1 MNKKSAL
8 LPLVGLAATLTLVV
22 AIPHVMAD
30 AVSWEKI
37 SNQAKQALEG
47 KDSARAIDLYT
58 KAVEEARGSK
68 LEAKFIALSLNDLAM
83 AYNAS
88 GNKAEA
94 EKYLKEALSVKEAAY
109 GAEDASLVPTLG
121 NLGQLYKA
129 NKEFNNAA
137 AAYQRAV
144 DITQKLSEGRSVK
157 LIPLVNAQAALSTEM
172 GDDAA
177 ALEKLKQVVDLCK
190 ESKDKGAQVIAM
202 NNMAVVLRKQGKTAE
217 AEAIYKDVVALQ
229 GTTDGD
235 GGANRA
241 EDKDKNNAAALTNL
255 ARVMREKGDFAGAKP
270 LLEKAF
276 EQLSA
281 NASAENLRDR
291 IVTADNLA
299 TVSKELG
306 DFEEAAKYYR
316 TALDLQNQVKDT
328 PVDLKATR
336 LTNLALT
343 LVAVRE
349 VAERE
354 KKPFDATEIE
364 KLFKE
369 SISILEA
376 QYGADSDK
384 VAPALNNL
392 AEYYR
397 LNEDYAGAEPLLRR
411 SYDLNKKA
419 LGDSSPKV
427 ADSANDLAILYKE
440 MGKEKESRDMYAASL
455 AVREKS
461 PADSADL
468 ATALSNMA
476 RSYRQ
481 DGDYAKSE
489 ELYKRA
495 LSMREKVFGPQSPEV
510 AAVLRNYSVLLKA
523 MGRKPEAK
531 ELDKRANAIEA
542 TE

>member
-8 LPLVGLAATLTLVV
+8 LPLVGLAATLTMVV

-30 AVSWEKI
+30 AVSWEKL
-37 SNQAKQALEG
+37 SNQAKQALDA
-47 KDSARAIDLYT
+47 KDSAKAIDLYGQ
-58 KAVEEARGSK
+58 AVEEARGSK
-68 LEAKFIALSLNDLAM
+68 LEAKFVALSLNDLAM

-109 GAEDASLVPTLG
+109 GKEDATLVPTLG
-121 NLGQLYKA
+121 NLGQLYKS

-144 DITQKLSEGRSVK
+144 DITQKLDGRSVK
-157 LIPLVNAQAALSTEM
+157 LVPLVNAQAALAIEM
-172 GDDAA
+172 GDDAG

-190 ESKDKGAQVIAM
+190 ENKDKGAQVIAM

-229 GTTDGD
+229 DTTDGD
-235 GGANRA
+235 GGANRG
-241 EDKDKNNAAALTNL
+241 EDKDKNSAAALTNL

-276 EQLSA
+276 DQLST
-281 NASAENLRDR
+281 SATEANLRER

-306 DFEEAAKYYR
+306 DFEEAAKFYR
-316 TALDLQNQVKDT
+316 IALDLQNQVKDT
-328 PVDLKATR
+328 VPDVKATR
-336 LTNLALT
+336 VTNLALT

-349 VAERE
+349 VAVRE
-354 KKPFDATEIE
+354 NKPFDAAEIE

-384 VAPALNNL
+384 VSPALNNL

-397 LNEDYAGAEPLLRR
+397 LNENYAGAEPLLRR
-411 SYDLNKKA
+411 SFDLNKKT
-419 LGDSSPKV
+419 LGESSPKV

-440 MGKEKESRDMYAASL
+440 MGKEKESREMYAASL
-455 AVREKS
+455 AVREKT

-468 ATALSNMA
+468 ATALSNLA

-481 DGDYAKSE
+481 EGDFGKSE

-510 AAVLRNYSVLLKA
+510 AAILRNYSVLLKA
-523 MGRKPEAK
+523 MGRKPEAR